1 MTTVGPNWKPMTEK
15 QRAARLKWLHENS
28 PSSCTLEDLSLL
40 ICEALETFTPDE
52 KAHIR
57 AKLNRAYGQVKES
70 GGKPS

>member
-1 MTTVGPNWKPMTEK
+1 MTEK

-40 ICEALETFTPDE
+40 IGDAVSRFTPDE
-52 KAHIR
+52 KAHLR
-57 AKLNRAYGQVKES
+57 AQLYRRYGLKNS